1 MFGKVAKFNTICL
14 IEYYN
19 YTVNNNWMR
28 GVHSRNFK
36 NSGIMNSFKTN
47 RVYNEKDRCYEIE
60 ESNIAARILAK
71 RA

>member
-1 MFGKVAKFNTICL
+1 
-14 IEYYN
+14 
-19 YTVNNNWMR
+19 MR

-36 NSGIMNSFKTN
+36 NSGIMNLFKTN
-47 RVYNEKDRCYEIE
+47 RVYNEKDGCYEIE